1 MTTECSTLSESFTS
15 ACTSPPSSP
24 SQASGEGKVPELED
38 GEEGWE
44 MLLLDMALRISQQ
57 LR

>member
-1 MTTECSTLSESFTS
+1 MS
-15 ACTSPPSSP
+15 ACTSPSGSL